1 MRLRLIVLAV
11 LLAAAAQAQA
21 QGPEALAQLMVQR
34 AVNDSA
40 GEARWG
46 GLRAVGQR
54 RLEI

>member
-1 MRLRLIVLAV
+1 MRLRLIVAV
-11 LLAAAAQAQA
+11 LLLAAAAQAQA

-46 GLRAVGQR
+46 GLCGVGQM